1 MKELLKNW
9 FKPLRTALTGVAA
22 NKSVKKW
29 LEPLE
34 TAWVGVVT
42 HKLRSSLTILGIV
55 IGVAAVI
62 TLMSIGRG
70 AEAQILS
77 NIQKMGA
84 NLVTIRPGA
93 SVFGGVRSAIG
104 SANTLTMEDAEAISA
119 QIPDVSAVASSYS
132 SSLQLVV
139 GGNNT
144 NAQVTG
150 VTAEYMQINNMEIGS
165 GASFSEQ
172 DYERGGKVAVL
183 GSNVAQTLFG
193 NASPV
198 GQEMRMGSIIV
209 HVVGVLESKGA
220 GFNSPDDA
228 VFIPLAAMQQA
239 VAQPLTPQGG
249 RIVSTITLTVSDQ
262 SQTQNVINA
271 VTSLLRT
278 RHRLAA
284 SASND
289 FNIMSTEE
297 IASTLSQTMGTMT
310 LLLGA
315 IAGISLLVGGIGVMN
330 IMLVSVLERTREIG
344 IRKAL
349 GARERDIWLQF
360 LIEAGFLTFA
370 GGIIG
375 VVLGWAIAYFV
386 SSIGVMPA
394 VVTADIVI
402 LAVSVSIGIGLFFGF
417 YPAWNAS
424 RLNPI
429 EALRAE

>member
-1 MKELLKNW
+1 MKKEQL
-9 FKPLRTALTGVAA
+9 
-22 NKSVKKW
+22 KKW

-42 HKLRSSLTILGIV
+42 HKLRSLLTMLGIV

-62 TLMSIGRG
+62 SLMSIGRG
-70 AEAQILS
+70 AEAQIIS
-77 NIQKMGA
+77 NIESMGS
-84 NLVTIRPGA
+84 NLVSIRPG
-93 SVFGGVRSAIG
+93 SFTFGGIRGGASE
-104 SANTLTMEDAEAISA
+104 TLTMEDAEAISE
-119 QIPDVSAVASSYS
+119 QVPYVSAVASSYS

-139 GGNNT
+139 GGENT
-144 NAQVTG
+144 SATVTG
-150 VTAEYMQINNMEIGS
+150 ITPEYMAINNMKVGT

-172 DYERGGKVAVL
+172 DYQRGAKVAIL
-183 GSNVAQTLFG
+183 GSSVAETLFG
-193 NASPV
+193 NTSPI
-198 GQEMRMGSIIV
+198 GQQMRMGTIIV
-209 HVVGVLESKGA
+209 HVIGVLESKGTT
-220 GFNSPDDA
+220 FTSSDDA
-228 VFIPLAAMQQA
+228 VYIPLAAMQQA
-239 VAQPLTPQGG
+239 VAQPRTPQGG
-249 RIVSTITLTVSDQ
+249 RIVSSISLTVSDQ
-262 SQTQNVINA
+262 SQTQNVIDNI
-271 VTSLLRT
+271 TSLLRT
-278 RHRLAA
+278 RHKLAV
-284 SASND
+284 SADND

-297 IASTLSQTMGTMT
+297 IASTLSQTMGTLT

-349 GARERDIWLQF
+349 GARERDIWTQF
-360 LIEAGFLTFA
+360 LIEAAFLTFA

-375 VVLGWAIAYFV
+375 IIFGWLVAWLV
-386 SSIGVMPA
+386 SSMGLMTT